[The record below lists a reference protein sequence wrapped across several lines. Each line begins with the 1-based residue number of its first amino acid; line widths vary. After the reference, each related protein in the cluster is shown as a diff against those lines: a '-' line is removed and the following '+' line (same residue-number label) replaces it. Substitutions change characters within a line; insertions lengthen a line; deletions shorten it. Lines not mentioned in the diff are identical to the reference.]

1 MRELRGR
8 VAVVTGAA
16 SGIGRALAHELA
28 AAGCELAISD
38 VDEAG
43 LAETRQTVEARGTRV
58 TSARLDVADRAA
70 VHAYAD
76 AVAAEH
82 GRVNVVVNNA
92 GVALSCLIEHM
103 SYDDFDWLMG
113 INFWG
118 VVHGTKAFLP
128 HLRRAGEGHV
138 VNVSSV
144 FGLIGVPTQSAYN
157 AAKFAVRG
165 FTESL
170 REELELDP
178 CGVSCTCVH
187 PGGIRTAIV
196 RNQRVGELGMATRP
210 QQEMVTEFDRLAR
223 TSAESAARAIVAGI
237 RGDKRRVLIGPDAYA
252 IDVMQRL
259 APTAYQRF
267 VVATTRRQWAARR
280 RA

>member
-1 MRELRGR
+1 MQELRGR

-38 VDEAG
+38 IDEAG
-43 LAETRQTVEARGTRV
+43 LAETRAAVEARGVRV

-70 VHAYAD
+70 FHAYAD
-76 AVAAEH
+76 AVVAEH
-82 GRVNVVVNNA
+82 GRADVVVNNA
-92 GVALSCLIEHM
+92 GVALSSLIEHM
-103 SYDDFDWLMG
+103 EYDDFDWLMG

-128 HLRRAGEGHV
+128 HMRRAGRGHI

-144 FGLIGVPTQSAYN
+144 FGIIGIPTQAAYN

-170 REELELDP
+170 REELDLEP

-187 PGGIRTAIV
+187 PGGIRTNIT
-196 RNQRVGELGMATRP
+196 RSQRMGKMGVLSRSHED
-210 QQEMVTEFDRLAR
+210 MVTEFDQIAR
-223 TSAESAARAIVAGI
+223 TTPETAAKAIVAGI
-237 RGDKRRVLIGPDAYA
+237 RGNKRRVLIGLDAHL

-259 APTAYQRF
+259 LPTSYQRII
-267 VVATTRRQWAARR
+267 VAGARRQGRR
-280 RA
+280 